1 MMRPLFQ
8 GSGCRRGDDS
18 FSLTMVFSSG
28 ADHSLLSAGQQAPG
42 RVIYPEAGTRIV
54 GRPSDAVTLPQLERQ
69 RAYHL

>member
-8 GSGCRRGDDS
+8 GSCYRRGDES
-18 FSLTMVFSSG
+18 LSLTMVFSSG

-54 GRPSDAVTLPQLERQ
+54 GRPSDARYSAQLERQ